1 MIFTK
6 EPIWLLFLV
15 LPLFLSESVLAFPKH
30 GRSESAAFTTQWL
43 EILHADVHGDSF
55 KTRVVSEGFLITS
68 DSTVFDAS
76 EELVASLEH
85 FKAGIGVCSRPSR
98 YLFLAGEFGLPIE
111 ALERCEF
118 LDDLSFSDL
127 EGSDVTV
134 VYASGY
140 LGNPASYYGHMFL
153 TVKPPSSSNKLL
165 DKAINY
171 GAINASGDNPVSYI
185 AKGLFGGYE
194 GAFSLSSYYVF
205 DNQYRTIENRDLW
218 EYRLHL
224 DDKAKLQLL
233 THIAELSKHKFNYY
247 FMGRNC
253 VSAFAEIINVV
264 AKRNFDAANTALVYP
279 HAWLKYLVSDS
290 SIPVSSQLVPSRATE
305 FRSLYKSLSTTQLAA
320 INKYDVTEGL
330 VLSLQQDS
338 DEVVVL
344 DTLLLYSQAFKDDET
359 FREDALREVTAKRLD
374 IDLVSDS
381 YEFQREA
388 KLEPHIGRNPAKLS
402 WGLGS
407 TDDDVVR
414 LFSLRPAFYDE
425 VDGASLGFGGNAL
438 VMIDNLFSQ
447 DDQGEVRLETLD
459 LLAINEIN
467 PNASGFRND
476 GSLGWTGHI
485 SYERKGSA
493 FCRSLCAG
501 LESKLGLL
509 TNISSND
516 SGSLALGGAF
526 YLSQQSGAHL
536 RASVF
541 ASGIININE
550 NIAVIGKV
558 SAFDRSSSN
567 QPNTI
572 NQLGVSAW
580 MTRNLRV
587 SLEYRKHRRESVSVN
602 VDHYF

>member
-1 MIFTK
+1 MICAK

-15 LPLFLSESVLAFPKH
+15 LSLLLSESVHALPEQR
-30 GRSESAAFTTQWL
+30 GSESTEFTAQWL
-43 EILHADVHGDSF
+43 EILHAEVHEDSF

-68 DSTVFDAS
+68 DSRLFDAS
-76 EELVASLEH
+76 EELAASLEQ
-85 FKAGIGVCSRPSR
+85 FKAGMGVCSRPSR
-98 YLFLAGEFGLPIE
+98 YFFLAQEFGLPIE
-111 ALERCEF
+111 ALERCDF
-118 LDDLSFSDL
+118 FDDLSFSDL
-127 EGSDVTV
+127 KGSDVTV

-171 GAINASGDNPVSYI
+171 GAINATGDNPVSYI

-218 EYRLHL
+218 EYRLYL

-233 THIAELSKHKFNYY
+233 THLAELSEHKFNYY

-253 VSAFAEIINVV
+253 VSAFAEILNVV
-264 AKRNFDAANTALVYP
+264 AQRNFDAANTALVYP
-279 HAWLKYLVSDS
+279 HAWLKYLVSES
-290 SIPVSSQLVPSRATE
+290 SIPVSSQLIPSRATE
-305 FRSLYKSLSTTQLAA
+305 FRSLYKSLSATQLAA
-320 INKYDVTEGL
+320 INKYDAVEGL
-330 VLSLQQDS
+330 VPAVQQDP

-344 DTLLLYSQAFKDDET
+344 DTLLLYSQAFKGDET
-359 FREDALREVTAKRLD
+359 FREGALQKVTAKRLD
-374 IDLVSDS
+374 IDLVSES

-388 KLEPHIGRNPAKLS
+388 KLEPHIGRDPAKLR

-407 TDDDVVR
+407 ADDDVVR
-414 LFSLRPAFYDE
+414 LFGLRPAFYDE
-425 VDGASLGFGGNAL
+425 VDGASLGFGGNSL
-438 VMIDNLFSQ
+438 IMIDNLFSQ
-447 DDQGEVRLETLD
+447 DNRGEVRLETLD
-459 LLAINEIN
+459 LIAINEIN
-467 PNASGFRND
+467 PKASGFRDD

-501 LESKLGLL
+501 VESKLGLL

-516 SGSLALGGAF
+516 NASLTVGGAF

-541 ASGIININE
+541 ADGIININE
-550 NIAVIGKV
+550 NIAVVGKV
-558 SAFDRSSSN
+558 TAFDRSSSH
-567 QPNTI
+567 QPEII

-587 SLEYRKHRRESVSVN
+587 ALEYRKHRRESISVN

>member
-15 LPLFLSESVLAFPKH
+15 LPLFLSESVYAFPKY
-30 GRSESAAFTTQWL
+30 GRSESAAFTAQWL

-68 DSTVFDAS
+68 DSTVFDAG

-85 FKAGIGVCSRPSR
+85 FKAGMGVCSRPSR

-153 TVKPPSSSNKLL
+153 TVTPPSSSNKLL

-305 FRSLYKSLSTTQLAA
+305 FRSLYKRLSTTQLTA
-320 INKYDVTEGL
+320 INKYDVTEGP
-330 VLSLQQDS
+330 VLSVQQDS

-374 IDLVSDS
+374 IDLVSES

-425 VDGASLGFGGNAL
+425 ADGASLGFGGNAL

-467 PNASGFRND
+467 PKASGFRND

-509 TNISSND
+509 TNISPND

-526 YLSQQSGAHL
+526 YLSQQSGAHF

-541 ASGIININE
+541 ASGIINISE

-558 SAFDRSSSN
+558 SAFDRSTSHR
-567 QPNTI
+567 PNTI

-580 MTRNLRV
+580 ITENLRF

>member
-1 MIFTK
+1 MIIIK

-15 LPLFLSESVLAFPKH
+15 SSLWLSESVHAFTEQ
-30 GRSESAAFTTQWL
+30 GRSESAAFKAQWL

-68 DSTVFDAS
+68 DSRVFDAS
-76 EELVASLEH
+76 EELAASLEH
-85 FKAGIGVCSRPSR
+85 FKAGMGVCSRPSR
-98 YLFLAGEFGLPIE
+98 YFFLAREFGLPIE
-111 ALERCEF
+111 ALERCDF

-127 EGSDVTV
+127 KGSDVTV

-171 GAINASGDNPVSYI
+171 GAINATGDNPVSYI

-218 EYRLHL
+218 EYRLYL
-224 DDKAKLQLL
+224 DDRAKLQLL

-253 VSAFAEIINVV
+253 VSAFAEIVNVV
-264 AKRNFDAANTALVYP
+264 AQRNFDAANTALVYP
-279 HAWLKYLVSDS
+279 HAWLKYLVNDS
-290 SIPVSSQLVPSRATE
+290 SISVSSLLVPSRATE
-305 FRSLYKSLSTTQLAA
+305 FRSLYNNLSTTQLAA
-320 INKYDVTEGL
+320 INKYEATEG
-330 VLSLQQDS
+330 VVPSVQQDP

-344 DTLLLYSQAFKDDET
+344 DTLLLYSKAFKGDET
-359 FREDALREVTAKRLD
+359 FREDALREITAKRLD
-374 IDLVSDS
+374 IDLVSES
-381 YEFQREA
+381 YEFQSEA

-407 TDDDVVR
+407 TDEDVVK

-425 VDGASLGFGGNAL
+425 VDGASLGFDGNAL
-438 VMIDNLFSQ
+438 IMIDNLFSQ
-447 DDQGEVRLETLD
+447 DHRGEVRLETLD

-467 PNASGFRND
+467 PEASGFRD
-476 GSLGWTGHI
+476 DDSLGWTGHI

-501 LESKLGLL
+501 VESKLGLL

-516 SGSLALGGAF
+516 SGSLAVGGAF

-541 ASGIININE
+541 ASGIINVSE
-550 NIAVIGKV
+550 DFAVIGKV
-558 SAFDRSSSN
+558 SAFDRSSSH
-567 QPNTI
+567 QPKTV

-580 MTRNLRV
+580 VTQNFRV
-587 SLEYRKHRRESVSVN
+587 SLEYRKHRRESISVN